1 MKGSN
6 APQARPTSTEKTR
19 SPRDP
24 VAPGTTPDKPT
35 TPVSHMNRKPVISS
49 ISEQGRGDQR
59 SLERK
64 PLQNHLFSRDWFRSD
79 REQVLQHRRKVATFL
94 ENCCQLEGKS
104 WIFERIPRSNSNTR
118 ETDDFSS
125 EIKAKSCFPHRIGR
139 FAGDLTLQNWPAS
152 KENHGNI
159 VESGAKW
166 SKIVEFQW
174 EIVTFHRP
182 RQDPSESAGGHLKV
196 SARFRRR
203 LLFCF

>member
-6 APQARPTSTEKTR
+6 APQARPTSTEKIR

-49 ISEQGRGDQR
+49 ISEQGRGDRR

-79 REQVLQHRRKVATFL
+79 REQLLQHRRKVATFF
-94 ENCCQLEGKS
+94 ENCWELEGKS

-139 FAGDLTLQNWPAS
+139 FAGDLTLQNWPIP
-152 KENHGNI
+152 KENQH
-159 VESGAKW
+159 
-166 SKIVEFQW
+166 FT
-174 EIVTFHRP
+174 EISSNPEQNGRKSSSFNGK
-182 RQDPSESAGGHLKV
+182 S
-196 SARFRRR
+196 
-203 LLFCF
+203 LLFIAPVKTQANPLADT

>member
-49 ISEQGRGDQR
+49 ISEQGRGDRR

-139 FAGDLTLQNWPAS
+139 FAGDLTLQNWPIP
-152 KENHGNI
+152 KENQH
-159 VESGAKW
+159 
-166 SKIVEFQW
+166 FT
-174 EIVTFHRP
+174 EISSNPEQNGRKSSSFNGK
-182 RQDPSESAGGHLKV
+182 S
-196 SARFRRR
+196 
-203 LLFCF
+203 LLFIVPVETQANPLADT